1 MTRLLLALALGCGNH
16 GSPNRPTPT
25 PIDGPVIAEPGP
37 TDSECDAL
45 IDHVSRRSRDPLDRT
60 VDVLIGRLRRK
71 LEPDPSRPRYVQ
83 TVYGV
88 GYRFA
93 EEQE

>member
-1 MTRLLLALALGCGNH
+1 MTPTEFQLLVALARQPGRIFTRPQLLDAIH
-16 GSPNRPTPT
+16 GLAFESYERA
-25 PIDGPVIAEPGP
+25 IDA
-37 TDSECDAL
+37 
-45 IDHVSRRSRDPLDRT
+45 HVKN
-60 VDVLIGRLRRK
+60 LRHT